1 MSAETP
7 NETSASFHGTA
18 MGSQTSS
25 RTSGSGRNRSDS
37 QTTSLQEEI
46 TYWTSR
52 MGVSFT
58 MPLMSVL
65 DGRSISGKPSRSTH
79 TSFTDDEIYAE
90 EERVSSFL

>member
-65 DGRSISGKPSRSTH
+65 DGPKYKRKTVQIDTH
-79 TSFTDDEIYAE
+79 IFY
-90 EERVSSFL
+90 R